1 MMRQK
6 TSAKTRARARDK
18 AKLDKAKA
26 RYDACL
32 LAYLTKHRNYLR
44 RVEFKNHGLDPP
56 DMLAIIK
63 AKLGDRRFKYNALT
77 CARLATL

>member
-1 MMRQK
+1 MHSQK
-6 TSAKTRARARDK
+6 AKARASDK
-18 AKLDKAKA
+18 ARLDRAKA

-44 RVEFKNHGLDPP
+44 RIDFKNHALDPP
-56 DMLAIIK
+56 DMLAIIVD
-63 AKLGDRRFKYNALT
+63 KLGDRRFRYNALT

>member
-1 MMRQK
+1 MLSQ
-6 TSAKTRARARDK
+6 K
-18 AKLDKAKA
+18 AKGKAKDKIRLERAKA

-44 RVEFKNHGLDPP
+44 RVEFRNHALDPP

-63 AKLGDRRFKYNALT
+63 ARLGDRRFRYNALT

>member
-1 MMRQK
+1 MLSQK
-6 TSAKTRARARDK
+6 AKAKARDK
-18 AKLDKAKA
+18 IRLERAKA

-44 RVEFKNHGLDPP
+44 RIEFKNHALDPP

>member
-1 MMRQK
+1 MRSQK
-6 TSAKTRARARDK
+6 AKAKASDK

-63 AKLGDRRFKYNALT
+63 ARLGDRRFRYNALT

>member
-1 MMRQK
+1 MIGQK
-6 TSAKTRARARDK
+6 AKAKVRDK
-18 AKLDKAKA
+18 ARLDKAKA

-44 RVEFKNHGLDPP
+44 RVEFRNHALDPP

-63 AKLGDRRFKYNALT
+63 ARLGDKRFRYNALT

>member
-1 MMRQK
+1 MLSQK
-6 TSAKTRARARDK
+6 AKAKTRDK
-18 AKLDKAKA
+18 IRLERAKA

-44 RVEFKNHGLDPP
+44 RIEFKNHNLDPP

-63 AKLGDRRFKYNALT
+63 ERLGDRRFRYNALT

>member
-1 MMRQK
+1 MLSQ
-6 TSAKTRARARDK
+6 K
-18 AKLDKAKA
+18 AKGKAKDKVRLERAQA

-44 RVEFKNHGLDPP
+44 RVEFRNHALDPP

-63 AKLGDRRFKYNALT
+63 ARLGDRRFRYNALT

>member
-1 MMRQK
+1 MHSQK
-6 TSAKTRARARDK
+6 AKARASDK
-18 AKLDKAKA
+18 ARLDRAKA

-44 RVEFKNHGLDPP
+44 RIEFKNHALDPP
-56 DMLAIIK
+56 DMLAIIVD
-63 AKLGDRRFKYNALT
+63 KLGDRRFRYNALT

>member
-1 MMRQK
+1 MKGQKAKAK
-6 TSAKTRARARDK
+6 TSDRIRLER
-18 AKLDKAKA
+18 AKA

-44 RVEFKNHGLDPP
+44 RVEFRNHALDPP

-63 AKLGDRRFKYNALT
+63 DRLGEKRFRYNALT

>member
-1 MMRQK
+1 MLSQK
-6 TSAKTRARARDK
+6 AKAKARDK
-18 AKLDKAKA
+18 IRLEQAKA

-44 RVEFKNHGLDPP
+44 RIEFKNHALDPP

>member
-1 MMRQK
+1 MKGQ
-6 TSAKTRARARDK
+6 K
-18 AKLDKAKA
+18 AKAKASDRIRLERAKA

-44 RVEFKNHGLDPP
+44 RVEFRNHALDPP

-63 AKLGDRRFKYNALT
+63 ARLDDKRFRYNALT

>member
-1 MMRQK
+1 MGQK
-6 TSAKTRARARDK
+6 TSARASARARDK
-18 AKLDKAKA
+18 ARLERAKA

-44 RVEFKNHGLDPP
+44 RVEFRNHALDPP

-63 AKLGDRRFKYNALT
+63 ARLGDKRFRYNALT